1 MAADNFVDNKLL
13 CGVTNDLDEE
23 LFHFSNHKPWQSGL
37 FSKILVKADDLR
49 IVLIA
54 MDVGATMKEHHTDGT
69 TSIQVLQGRL
79 CIHIEDKTQHLQ
91 TRQMLTLAAG
101 IKHDLEAL
109 DDSAFLLTI
118 SWPASAELQSLPHRG
133 YGS

>member
-1 MAADNFVDNKLL
+1 MATDNFIDNSLL
-13 CGVTNDLDEE
+13 CGVTHDLDEE

-37 FSKILVKADDLR
+37 FSKILAKADDLR

-54 MDVGATMKEHHTDGT
+54 MDAGATMKEHHADGT
-69 TSIQVLQGRL
+69 TSIQVLRGIL
-79 CIHIEDKTQHLQ
+79 CLHIEDKTQHLQ
-91 TRQMLTLAAG
+91 TGQVLTLTPG

-118 SWPASAELQSLPHRG
+118 AWPASDKLQSLPHRG